1 MSPRRVWTAYAVCVL
16 GAALALAAL
25 TQRALE
31 ADRAEAAARAEAALE
46 ESVRLALWRID
57 TAVGALVA
65 RETANVRRPRP
76 LPPVLQAFVVDA
88 SGRGR
93 VVSTV
98 PAKAGGVS
106 FDIAAVAT
114 RLPRLAAR
122 PATEDGFAANAP
134 ARSADTEPVGGPR
147 GQRSRN
153 AVEFNAR
160 QNANLDLQQQITGQ
174 IQSDDA
180 PADAPPLAPL
190 AAVWVGDALVLA
202 RRVATRPGREEIEG
216 CVLDWPAL
224 RAELLAS
231 ITDLLPRAGLEPAP
245 DADPAS
251 EQRLLAAIPV
261 RLVPGDVAEPVSA
274 AWSPLRGSL
283 VAAWGAMA
291 VAAAALAAL
300 LASVLALAERRAA
313 FVSSVTH
320 ELRTPLTTF
329 RLYSGMLEEGMVPEG
344 EVQGCHATLRKEA
357 DRLSH
362 LVENVLAYAGLE
374 RGRHA
379 SRTGPVSVADLLARI
394 VTRAAER
401 ADGAG
406 FMWRVDVA
414 PDAEAAVVITDP
426 AAVEQVLFNLVDNAC
441 KYARGAEPAEIV
453 LTVSRRGVH
462 LALAVRDHG
471 PGIAPR
477 EVTRLFE
484 PFRKSAR
491 DAAEG
496 VAGVGLGLALS
507 RRLAR
512 QMGGDLVSDPP
523 ADGGARFVL
532 TLPLAQPVAQP
543 TA

>member
-1 MSPRRVWTAYAVCVL
+1 MSPRRAWAAYAVCVL
-16 GAALALAAL
+16 VAALALAAL

-46 ESVRLALWRID
+46 ENVRLALWRID
-57 TAVGALVA
+57 STVGALVA
-65 RETANVRRPRP
+65 RETANVRRTRP

-106 FDIAAVAT
+106 FDIAALAS
-114 RLPRLAAR
+114 RLPEVELVAAV
-122 PATEDGFAANAP
+122 N
-134 ARSADTEPVGGPR
+134 S
-147 GQRSRN
+147 
-153 AVEFNAR
+153 AR
-160 QNANLDLQQQITGQ
+160 QPDPEQVADQRVQSQRNTAEFRARQTSANVLQQQVLNQ
-174 IQSDDA
+174 VQADDA
-180 PADAPPLAPL
+180 PPDAPPLAPLAPL

-202 RRVATRPGREEIEG
+202 RRIATQPGSEEIEG
-216 CVLDWPAL
+216 CVLDWPDL
-224 RAELLAS
+224 RTELLAS
-231 ITDLLPRAGLEPAP
+231 ITELLPHAGLEPAP

-251 EQRLLAAIPV
+251 EPRLLAAIPA
-261 RLVPGDVAEPVSA
+261 RLVPGDVAQPVA
-274 AWSPLRGSL
+274 AGWSPLRGSL

-329 RLYSGMLEEGMVPEG
+329 RLYSGMLEEGMVPTD
-344 EVQGCHATLRKEA
+344 EVQGCHATLRREA
-357 DRLSH
+357 DRLTH

-379 SRTGPVSVADLLARI
+379 SRTAPVPVAELLART
-394 VTRAAER
+394 VARPAER
-401 ADGAG
+401 AEGAG
-406 FMWRVDVA
+406 FTWRVAIDPA
-414 PDAEAAVVITDP
+414 ADAAVVVTDP

-441 KYARGAEPAEIV
+441 KYARGRTPAEIELAV
-453 LTVSRRGVH
+453 GRRGTL
-462 LALAVRDHG
+462 LAIAVRDHG

-477 EVTRLFE
+477 EAARLFE

-523 ADGGARFVL
+523 PDGGARFVL
-532 TLPLAQPVAQP
+532 TLPLAKPASQATV
-543 TA
+543 

>member
-1 MSPRRVWTAYAVCVL
+1 MTPRRVWAAYAVCVL

-31 ADRAEAAARAEAALE
+31 ADRAEAAARDEAAVE
-46 ESVRLALWRID
+46 ENVRLGLWRID
-57 TAVGALVA
+57 SAVGALVA
-65 RETANVRRPRP
+65 RETANVRRARP
-76 LPPVLQAFVVDA
+76 LPPVREAFVVDA
-88 SGRGR
+88 SGRSR
-93 VVSTV
+93 VVSAT

-106 FDIAAVAT
+106 FDTAALAA

-134 ARSADTEPVGGPR
+134 ARSADTEPLGGPR

-160 QNANLDLQQQITGQ
+160 QNANLDLQQQIAGQ

-231 ITDLLPRAGLEPAP
+231 ISDLLPQAGLEPAA

-251 EQRLLAAIPV
+251 EQRLLASIPA
-261 RLVPGDVAEPVSA
+261 RLVPGDVVAPTTA
-274 AWSPLRGSL
+274 GWSPLRGSL
-283 VAAWGAMA
+283 VAAWTAMA
-291 VAAAALAAL
+291 IAAAALAAL

-329 RLYSGMLEEGMVPEG
+329 RLYSGMLEEGMVPAG
-344 EVQGCHATLRKEA
+344 EVQGCHATLRREA

-379 SRTGPVSVADLLARI
+379 ARTGPVPVADLLART

-401 ADGAG
+401 AEGAG
-406 FMWRVDVA
+406 FAWRVDVA
-414 PDAEAAVVITDP
+414 PDAETAVVITDP

-441 KYARGAEPAEIV
+441 KYARGGTPAEIELAV
-453 LTVSRRGVH
+453 GRRGRH
-462 LALAVRDHG
+462 LALAIRDHG

-477 EVTRLFE
+477 EAARLFE

-523 ADGGARFVL
+523 PDGGARLVV
-532 TLPLAQPVAQP
+532 TLPLAAVA
-543 TA
+543 T

>member
-1 MSPRRVWTAYAVCVL
+1 MSPRRAWAAYAASVL
-16 GAALALAAL
+16 VAALALVAL

-31 ADRAEAAARAEAALE
+31 ADRADAAARHEAAVE
-46 ESVRLALWRID
+46 ENARLALWRID
-57 TAVGALVA
+57 SAVGALVA
-65 RETANVRRPRP
+65 RETANVRRTRP
-76 LPPVLQAFVVDA
+76 LPPVRAAFVIEGG
-88 SGRGR
+88 GRQR
-93 VVSTV
+93 TV
-98 PAKAGGVS
+98 AGATGTAGGGS
-106 FDIAAVAT
+106 FDAALLAT
-114 RLPRLAAR
+114 RLPKLAAR
-122 PATEDGFAANAP
+122 PAMEDGLATNTP
-134 ARSADTEPVGGPR
+134 ARQAETEPLGGAQA
-147 GQRSRN
+147 QRFRN
-153 AVEFNAR
+153 AVEFNRR
-160 QNANLDLQQQITGQ
+160 QTANLDLQNQVAGQ

-180 PADAPPLAPL
+180 PPDAPPLAPL

-202 RRVATRPGREEIEG
+202 RRLATRPGSEEIEG
-216 CVLDWPAL
+216 CVLDWQAL

-231 ITDLLPRAGLEPAP
+231 IVDLLPHAGLEPAP
-245 DADPAS
+245 DADPAH
-251 EQRLLAAIPV
+251 EQRLLAAIPA
-261 RLVPGDVAEPVSA
+261 RLVPGDVAQPTSA
-274 AWSPLRGSL
+274 TWSPLRGSL
-283 VAAWGAMA
+283 VAAWVAMA

-329 RLYSGMLEEGMVPEG
+329 RLYSGMLEEGMVPE
-344 EVQGCHATLRKEA
+344 EEIQGCHTTLRREA
-357 DRLSH
+357 DRLTH

-379 SRTGPVSVADLLARI
+379 SRTGPVPVADLLARI

-401 ADGAG
+401 AEGAG
-406 FMWRVDVA
+406 FMWRVEVA
-414 PDAEAAVVITDP
+414 PDAEAAVVVTDP

-441 KYARGAEPAEIV
+441 KYARGAEPAEIA
-453 LTVSRRGVH
+453 LTVGRRGPH
-462 LALAVRDHG
+462 LTLAVRDHG
-471 PGIAPR
+471 PGITPR
-477 EVTRLFE
+477 EVARLFE

-532 TLPLAQPVAQP
+532 RLPLGQP
-543 TA
+543 TASTTA